1 MFGIV
6 QVIFHLQHINDL
18 NGKLD
23 MAVMLNKAE
32 GIFYQIKESDHL
44 SDNVRLILGMPLL
57 QTQTSYGSHEQSPF
71 EDSTELSNST
81 QPCCSVDNV
90 RISPDEV
97 AYERSINSSF
107 L

>member
-1 MFGIV
+1 M
-6 QVIFHLQHINDL
+6 QHINDL

-32 GIFYQIKESDHL
+32 GILYQIKEADHL
-44 SDNVRLILGMPLL
+44 TDSIRLILGLPLL
-57 QTQTSYGSHEQSPF
+57 GNQNSFESHEQSPF
-71 EDSTELSNST
+71 DDSAEPSNGTE
-81 QPCCSVDNV
+81 PHCSLEHV

-97 AYERSINSSF
+97 TYERSLNSSF